1 MAETP
6 HQAPPRI
13 IPAYAGSTGV
23 EAYPIFDEA
32 DHPRIRGEHRRAI
45 WNDAMMMG
53 SSPHTRGALSCRAHR
68 WRIGWIIP
76 AYAGSTVE
84 IPAASFPSED
94 HPRIR
99 GEHGSNSAT
108 TIWSTGSSPHTRGA
122 REWEWQGSPS
132 RWIIP
137 AYAGSTPTNPTGSA
151 PLRDHPRIRGEHDCS
166 IYFTNF
172 PTGSSPH
179 TRGAHDG
186 AGVVRIVG
194 LDHPRIRGEHR
205 RHRRRPDGDDGSSPH
220 TRGAPPEALRIDP
233 RNRIIPAYAGSTYED
248 SLRCQAIADHPR
260 IRGEHLDIRSQIPH

>member
-1 MAETP
+1 MRGYQRVIDRGSSP
-6 HQAPPRI
+6 HTRGARLPLGAPAWAAGIIPAYAGSTRLSGSDGDRGGDHPRIRGEHVRRQKNDPAWHGSSPHTRGAPTAPCPAPRNGGI

-122 REWEWQGSPS
+122 PHAEHRSS
-132 RWIIP
+132 RNAGIIP
-137 AYAGSTPTNPTGSA
+137 AYAGSTTAASISRTSPQ
-151 PLRDHPRIRGEHDCS
+151 DHPRIRGEHC
-166 IYFTNF
+166 
-172 PTGSSPH
+172 
-179 TRGAHDG
+179 R
-186 AGVVRIVG
+186 
-194 LDHPRIRGEHR
+194 
-205 RHRRRPDGDDGSSPH
+205 
-220 TRGAPPEALRIDP
+220 
-233 RNRIIPAYAGSTYED
+233 
-248 SLRCQAIADHPR
+248 
-260 IRGEHLDIRSQIPH
+260 

>member
-1 MAETP
+1 
-6 HQAPPRI
+6 
-13 IPAYAGSTGV
+13 
-23 EAYPIFDEA
+23 
-32 DHPRIRGEHRRAI
+32 
-45 WNDAMMMG
+45 MMMG

-151 PLRDHPRIRGEHDCS
+151 PLRDHPRIRGEHPMRNTDPHGMPGSSPHTRGARLQHLFHELPHRIIPAYAGSTVAERCTHWLRS
-166 IYFTNF
+166 DHPRIRGEHF
-172 PTGSSPH
+172 PVDLLAGSLAGSSPH
-179 TRGAHDG
+179 TRGAH
-186 AGVVRIVG
+186 
-194 LDHPRIRGEHR
+194 
-205 RHRRRPDGDDGSSPH
+205 RRPH
-220 TRGAPPEALRIDP
+220 RP
-233 RNRIIPAYAGSTYED
+233 RYRWRIIPAYAGSTP
-248 SLRCQAIADHPR
+248 SINA
-260 IRGEHLDIRSQIPH
+260 